1 MVEKPNHSENN
12 PQLDQLELLRNIL
25 LGEFTRKYEK
35 RIDSLEEKLQ
45 ILTNIV
51 KENKKDAEV
60 NLSKMTQK
68 IDETIES
75 SVERIDKQVAL
86 NLEKTQNIFKSEL
99 QRVEENKTENMA
111 DLADLFVDLAGKI
124 KKI

>member
-1 MVEKPNHSENN
+1 MVEKPNHSESN

-35 RIDSLEEKLQ
+35 RIDSLEEKLKN
-45 ILTNIV
+45 LTNIV

-60 NLSKMTQK
+60 DFSKMSQK

-75 SVERIDKQVAL
+75 SIERIDKQVAL
-86 NLEKTQNIFKSEL
+86 KLEESQNVFKSEL
-99 QRVEENKTENMA
+99 QRVEEHKTENMA